1 MMNNCLKKMPACAVI
16 LSRLLAWLSGAAEA
30 LLLARLLARLLAAR
44 LDNPTFAGLY
54 LVTWPLVA
62 PFAALDHAQR
72 QFGAVLEISTLTAAT
87 FLPIITYLLWIWL
100 VFRRPERKFSH
111 QQIS

>member
-1 MMNNCLKKMPACAVI
+1 MPARAVI
-16 LSRLLAWLSGAAEA
+16 LAQLLAWVAGGAEA

-54 LVTWPLVA
+54 LVTWPLVS

-72 QFGAVLEISTLTAAT
+72 QFGAVLEISTLTAAI
-87 FLPIITYLLWIWL
+87 FLPITIYPLWIWL
-100 VFRRPERKFSH
+100 VFRRPERKF
-111 QQIS
+111 